1 MVQWLRLHAPNAGD
15 MSSIPG
21 YGTKIPYASQLG
33 QKKEKKKSSNLWL
46 PVAESWG
53 EGELFEGSRKVQI
66 YSYKY

>member
-33 QKKEKKKSSNLWL
+33 QKKGKEKVIKFVVTSGRELGGGGIIWRQSKGTNLQL
-46 PVAESWG
+46 
-53 EGELFEGSRKVQI
+53 
-66 YSYKY
+66 